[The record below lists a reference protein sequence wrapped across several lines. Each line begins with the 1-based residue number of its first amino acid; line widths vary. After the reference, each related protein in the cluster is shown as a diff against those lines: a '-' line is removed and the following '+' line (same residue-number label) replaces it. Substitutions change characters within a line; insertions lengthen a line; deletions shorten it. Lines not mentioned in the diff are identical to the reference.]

1 MPRSK
6 QSEKNATTTS
16 RKGRRSN
23 LKTPGLG
30 IKKSGKVWWIHAN
43 GEKYGPYDDR
53 DEAVDDAQGID
64 RFYLY
69 GDEPGFVTSESCE
82 SLLEEDE

>member
-16 RKGRRSN
+16 RKGRRLN

-30 IKKSGKVWWIHAN
+30 IKKSGKVWWIHDN

-53 DEAVDDAQGID
+53 DEAVDDAQGLD
-64 RFYLY
+64 RLYLH
-69 GDEPGFVTSESCE
+69 GDKPGYVTSETHE
-82 SLLEEDE
+82 SLLEDDE